1 MSLLFHRLCLRGT
14 SDCQQRSSSYL
25 LRRRTWRH
33 SLPSPEGQTP
43 RIFSVTTLNIPVS
56 VSHMRIRLNRTELG
70 ILAKGHLFAALA
82 RQSSVS
88 EYFRWCSTSGKRPE
102 RQVHCT
108 GLLPDRQPTATTH
121 QPSRI
126 TGYIILTTRNEQ
138 KGKLTMLVVQK
149 KKRVHRS
156 HSYTTRYRCT

>member
-1 MSLLFHRLCLRGT
+1 MFSSTYFLTIFDTDNENEVLEFCHFC
-14 SDCQQRSSSYL
+14 SIDCACAGPQTVSNVAGA
-25 LRRRTWRH
+25 TCCVAAH
-33 SLPSPEGQTP
+33 GVIHFPSPEGQTP

-126 TGYIILTTRNEQ
+126 TGYI
-138 KGKLTMLVVQK
+138 
-149 KKRVHRS
+149 
-156 HSYTTRYRCT
+156 SY